1 MFYEKYEVRLYI
13 FRWSI
18 CEMRS
23 VKFCV
28 KCELKFWKNSLQI
41 GDAINFW
48 HYARNFS
55 YTLDKSKESIS
66 YRHDREPCMSRS
78 VLLKPAL
85 EKWGP
90 LLILPP
96 SQEEAALSARPICT
110 IPSWFEKHI
119 SWHTGLSVMTIRY
132 AWSKDG
138 QYGNCAKPTNCSG
151 IIGMVQRNEVDF
163 AIGLRQ
169 I

>member
-1 MFYEKYEVRLYI
+1 
-13 FRWSI
+13 
-18 CEMRS
+18 MRS

-28 KCELKFWKNSLQI
+28 KCELKFWKNALQI

-55 YTLDKSKESIS
+55 YTLVKS
-66 YRHDREPCMSRS
+66 
-78 VLLKPAL
+78 
-85 EKWGP
+85 
-90 LLILPP
+90 
-96 SQEEAALSARPICT
+96 Q
-110 IPSWFEKHI
+110 
-119 SWHTGLSVMTIRY
+119 
-132 AWSKDG
+132 DG